1 MDDRTIPEVI
11 CTEEYVGPDRR
22 AYRKT
27 LEQVEAHFDLKLHDH
42 EEREMAQIRGLLGTM
57 LAGIMQAFP
66 DGVEAHRAAHQAMI
80 DAKKAEEAFWDTAK
94 EVALKKRDRR
104 HLCRVALGV
113 YSGRGRAG
121 IQIGYRPHGGKIAGG
136 AAVSA
141 LNILLSVV
149 AVALPAAFCFGL
161 VRIVHNWIE
170 YSDHE

>member
-1 MDDRTIPEVI
+1 MPDDKTLPEII

-94 EVALKKRDRR
+94 EVALKNGIAGIFAVLRWVFILAVVGLAFK
-104 HLCRVALGV
+104 LGIGPTVAKLLGV
-113 YSGRGRAG
+113 
-121 IQIGYRPHGGKIAGG
+121 P
-136 AAVSA
+136 
-141 LNILLSVV
+141 L
-149 AVALPAAFCFGL
+149 
-161 VRIVHNWIE
+161 
-170 YSDHE
+170 